1 MSYVLRFSFL
11 VLTISL
17 MTLWLSVR
25 IGIFFRKRRRSLE
38 ENEREDF
45 GMVMSAILTLLGLI
59 IGFSFSMAITRYD
72 QRKTLEEAEAN
83 AIGTEYVRA
92 DFLPAPNAAKVRGLL
107 RDYLD
112 QRILFYKTRDDQ
124 ELAQIDAATAQ
135 LEAELW
141 SDVQLPAAAQPT
153 PPLTITAMGMND
165 VLNSKG
171 YTQAAWLNRI
181 PTAAW
186 CLMAVIAVC
195 CNLLIGYGARR
206 GGARTTL
213 LVVLP
218 LVISISFTLIA
229 DIDSP
234 RGGVVRV
241 HAENLTNLSHSLH
254 ASNPDRP

>member
-1 MSYVLRFSFL
+1 MSYVLRFSTL
-11 VLTISL
+11 VLVSSL
-17 MTLWLSVR
+17 VMLWLSIRLGV
-25 IGIFFRKRRRSLE
+25 FFRKRRQNLE

-45 GMVMSAILTLLGLI
+45 GMIMSAILTLLGLI
-59 IGFSFSMAITRYD
+59 IGFSFSMAISRYD

-92 DFLPAPNAAKVRGLL
+92 DFLPAPYAGKVRTLL

-112 QRILFYKTRDDQ
+112 QRVLYYRTRDDQ
-124 ELAQIDAATAQ
+124 ELVQIESATGQ

-141 SDVQLPAAAQPT
+141 SAVQVPTAAQPT
-153 PPLTITAMGMND
+153 APLTITAMGMND

-181 PTAAW
+181 PNAAW
-186 CLMAVIAVC
+186 CLMVAIAVI

-213 LVVLP
+213 LLVLP
-218 LVISISFTLIA
+218 LVIAISFTLIA

-241 HAENLTNLSHSLH
+241 NTENLTKLARTLH
-254 ASNPDRP
+254 ASNLDRP

>member
-17 MTLWLSVR
+17 VALWLSVR
-25 IGIFFRKRRRSLE
+25 IGVFFRKRRRNLE

-45 GMVMSAILTLLGLI
+45 GMVMSAVLTLLGLI
-59 IGFSFSMAITRYD
+59 IGFSFSMAITRY
-72 QRKTLEEAEAN
+72 

-112 QRILFYKTRDDQ
+112 QRILFYKTRDDR
-124 ELAQIDAATAQ
+124 ELTQIDAATAQ

-141 SDVQLPAAAQPT
+141 SAVEVPAAAQPSA
-153 PPLTITAMGMND
+153 PLTITAMGMND

-186 CLMAVIAVC
+186 CLMAAIAVG

-213 LVVLP
+213 LLVLP

-241 HAENLTNLSHSLH
+241 HAENLASLSLSLH
-254 ASNPDRP
+254 ARNPDRP